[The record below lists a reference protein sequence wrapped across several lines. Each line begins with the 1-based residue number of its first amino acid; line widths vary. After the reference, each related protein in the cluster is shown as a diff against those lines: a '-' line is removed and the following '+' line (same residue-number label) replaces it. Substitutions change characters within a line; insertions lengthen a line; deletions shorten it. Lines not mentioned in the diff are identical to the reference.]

1 MLCTARKSGASGR
14 SGSPTTPSC
23 NWDTWEQLC
32 HREEQDASA
41 DLCNSC
47 FTPLTTWEEQ
57 VKAAIVAAR
66 QETVAFSKDGK
77 TLFGPVL
84 PRLQAR
90 YNHGKGGDWVSH
102 LQVAQE
108 RNTVLIRSNGLHS
121 SSNC

>member
-1 MLCTARKSGASGR
+1 
-14 SGSPTTPSC
+14 
-23 NWDTWEQLC
+23 
-32 HREEQDASA
+32 
-41 DLCNSC
+41 
-47 FTPLTTWEEQ
+47 

-77 TLFGPVL
+77 TLRLFGPVL